1 MTQREM
7 WLGLL
12 KHFCF
17 FYCFDT
23 DQSSCVKM
31 HAQTHKQSLLQKN
44 VQFLLKF
51 LILTND
57 IDFFFQQEVIDLT
70 RSGNG

>member
-1 MTQREM
+1 MHRPTNRV
-7 WLGLL
+7 
-12 KHFCF
+12 CF
-17 FYCFDT
+17 R
-23 DQSSCVKM
+23 
-31 HAQTHKQSLLQKN
+31 KN

-70 RSGNG
+70 RSGNGWPLISFLKSFAIVIS

>member
-1 MTQREM
+1 
-7 WLGLL
+7 
-12 KHFCF
+12 
-17 FYCFDT
+17 
-23 DQSSCVKM
+23 M

-57 IDFFFQQEVIDLT
+57 IDFFFNRKLLI
-70 RSGNG
+70 